1 MSVLC
6 QECHNTIA
14 QDEYTQTPPNIPDYA
29 TIISINTNKN
39 KDNKSYRTEATIAC
53 RSRSPSTEKGKRKIS
68 PLVSRNL
75 ALLENKISVP
85 ESRSISPSPILTVHN
100 MASSPRTLP
109 TPPPMRNSSA
119 TTSNTTRSRK
129 ASGDDSEKITH
140 FPSNRRISRDT
151 TQKTSTSSSFLST
164 SKLSTSSKT
173 KRGRNCVEPGCYDVT
188 GLPHNGF
195 HGSTNSRQ
203 GKNDTKVFTI
213 SDDQGSNESYGTG
226 KNSPDPIMD
235 DSFYR

>member
-6 QECHNTIA
+6 QDCHDTIA
-14 QDEYTQTPPNIPDYA
+14 QDEYTQTPPNIPEYA
-29 TIISINTNKN
+29 TIISINSNKN

-53 RSRSPSTEKGKRKIS
+53 RSRSPSAEKEKRKIS

-75 ALLENKISVP
+75 ALLENKISIP
-85 ESRSISPSPILTVHN
+85 ENRSRSPTPILTVHN
-100 MASSPRTLP
+100 MDSNPKSPP

-129 ASGDDSEKITH
+129 TSGDSEKITH

-151 TQKTSTSSSFLST
+151 TQKNSTSSSFLST
-164 SKLSTSSKT
+164 SKLSTSSQNK
-173 KRGRNCVEPGCYDVT
+173 KGRNCVEPGCYDVT

-195 HGSTNSRQ
+195 HASTNSRQ

-235 DSFYR
+235 DSYYR